1 MIARAAALALAVT
14 VAAPAKASEFRQ
26 VTNPQEFVSLIAGK
40 ALTRFGIRLEVAPD
54 GRIAGSA
61 FGRQV
66 VGQWNWNGSYF
77 CREMQAGSTEIP
89 ANCQAVLVSGDT
101 VRFISDQGQ
110 GEYADLRLR

>member
-1 MIARAAALALAVT
+1 MIVRAAALALAVA
-14 VAAPAKASEFRQ
+14 VAAPAGASEFRQ
-26 VTNPQEFVSLIAGK
+26 VTNPQEFVSLIGGK
-40 ALTRFGIRLEVAPD
+40 ALTRLGIRLEVSPEGEIT
-54 GRIAGSA
+54 GRA

-66 VGQWNWNGSYF
+66 TGQWNWNGSYF
-77 CREMQAGSTEIP
+77 CRVMYAGSTEIP